1 MLHVPC
7 TKMFV
12 SFVTLVTSLIPTVD
26 SVVLPENFY
35 GSEILMRSQSK
46 NVTKYITNFTLSDDA
61 VGTLKLEGQASAV
74 TESLRLL
81 TTTETTGTL

>member
-1 MLHVPC
+1 
-7 TKMFV
+7 MFIV
-12 SFVTLVTSLIPTVD
+12 IFVALITVLLPAAN
-26 SVVLPENFY
+26 SVVLPVPKSFY
-35 GSEILMRSQSK
+35 GSEILMRSRCK